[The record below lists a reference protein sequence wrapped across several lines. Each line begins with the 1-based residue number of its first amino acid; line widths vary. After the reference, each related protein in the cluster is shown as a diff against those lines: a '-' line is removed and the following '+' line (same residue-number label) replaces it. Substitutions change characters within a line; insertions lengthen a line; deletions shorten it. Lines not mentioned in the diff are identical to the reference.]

1 MALGLLGALGVVGF
15 GSSGEGQNRTAD
27 TAIFSRVLC
36 QLSYL
41 ALSQA
46 RLGRSNENKALSVRA
61 GRLLASM
68 RPAPVEQPGVLIS
81 LSRRRPPVQIRSG
94 ALCRPADRPSIVDG
108 GTPQP
113 EAPSSSQVRTPPFQG
128 GSTGSNPV
136 GATHKSAGQRAVLVE
151 SAETSSSPGRV
162 QAAGGSGL
170 EPRYDGIAGRTCSFE
185 EAVETVG

>member
-94 ALCRPADRPSIVDG
+94 APRLLDHMSRTAD
-108 GTPQP
+108 
-113 EAPSSSQVRTPPFQG
+113 AM
-128 GSTGSNPV
+128 
-136 GATHKSAGQRAVLVE
+136 RA
-151 SAETSSSPGRV
+151 AAPGR
-162 QAAGGSGL
+162 
-170 EPRYDGIAGRTCSFE
+170 GR
-185 EAVETVG
+185 VG